1 MKADD
6 DKLNELLKSAHM
18 PERSPGYWEAFPK
31 RISTQLENRSR
42 LETAPTRIWWAVG
55 FAGMCCLAVLGLG
68 LWLKAHRPT
77 QPDYARL
84 YTEIT
89 QMFPNQVRA
98 IVVDGDGVR
107 LDLAD
112 RANVPPSAPL
122 RVDVCHDR
130 RCQTYITFSGQQ
142 IRVGD
147 EPCDV
152 LADGRG
158 HVLVV
163 GGNIAW
169 TSAEPAR
176 NADGYHIAAEPLGAS

>member
-1 MKADD
+1 LIRLWGPWLATAAVVVVLGVGLWM
-6 DKLNELLKSAHM
+6 
-18 PERSPGYWEAFPK
+18 R
-31 RISTQLENRSR
+31 NRSGQSER
-42 LETAPTRIWWAVG
+42 
-55 FAGMCCLAVLGLG
+55 
-68 LWLKAHRPT
+68 
-77 QPDYARL
+77 DYARL
-84 YTEIT
+84 YLEIA

-107 LDLAD
+107 LELAD

-142 IRVGD
+142 IHVGD

-163 GGNIAW
+163 GGNIVW